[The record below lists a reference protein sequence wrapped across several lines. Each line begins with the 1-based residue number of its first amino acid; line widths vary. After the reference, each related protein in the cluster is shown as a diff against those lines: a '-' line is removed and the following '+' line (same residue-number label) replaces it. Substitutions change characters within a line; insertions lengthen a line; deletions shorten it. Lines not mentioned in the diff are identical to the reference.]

1 MHRRD
6 LLRASLALG
15 ALSTIPARARAE
27 GDSDEAIPFDPADWP
42 SVRDQ
47 FALSRDWN
55 HMTMFLL
62 ASHPKPVAEAI
73 ERHRRGLD
81 DNPTHYW
88 HDHVR
93 EQRARVREAAV
104 RYMGGDA
111 DHIALTDS
119 TTMGLGLLYGS
130 VHLAPDEEA
139 VYTTHCHYSTQMA
152 LQHRADLTGA
162 KVRAVSLYADPAT
175 ASVDEIVTNTRRA
188 IGEKTRVLAVTWVH
202 SCTGVKLPIRAMADV
217 VEEVNAGRD
226 PADRVLFCVDGVHGF
241 GIEDVR
247 AEDLGCDFFVAGTH
261 KWIFGPRGTGVLWG
275 RAEAWKRAAPI
286 IPSFGVLTGA
296 WMGLADAEDAVPG
309 DYMTPGG
316 FHSFEHRWALAEA
329 FDFHLHVGKARVQ
342 ERIHGLNSR
351 AKAAISEMPHVTL
364 HTPIDPELSSGIL
377 CFEVEGLTP
386 REVVERFHDRRVI
399 ASSSPYR
406 VSYPRLAPS
415 LLNDE
420 AQVDEAV
427 EVLRS
432 MG

>member
-1 MHRRD
+1 MQRRD

-15 ALSTIPARARAE
+15 ALTTLPVHARAE
-27 GDSDEAIPFDPADWP
+27 GDSDEASAFDPGDWS

-47 FALSRDWN
+47 FTLSRDWN

-93 EQRARVREAAV
+93 EQRALVREAAV

-111 DHIALTDS
+111 DYIALTDS

-130 VHLAPDEEA
+130 VHLEPEQEI

-152 LQHRADLTGA
+152 LQHRAELTGA
-162 KVRAVSLYADPAT
+162 KVRAVPLYADPAT
-175 ASVDEIVTNTRRA
+175 TSVDEIVANTRRA

-217 VEEVNAGRD
+217 VEEVNAERD

-247 AEDLGCDFFVAGTH
+247 VEDLGCDFFVAGTH

-275 RAEAWKRAAPI
+275 RAEAWKHAAPI
-286 IPSFGVLTGA
+286 IPSFGMLTGA
-296 WMGLADAEDAVPG
+296 WMGRANAADAVPG
-309 DYMTPGG
+309 DFMTPGG
-316 FHSFEHRWALAEA
+316 FHSFEHRWAVAEA
-329 FDFHLHVGKARVQ
+329 FDFHLQLGKSRVQ
-342 ERIHGLNSR
+342 ERIHSLNSR
-351 AKAAISEMPHVTL
+351 AKAALSEMAHVTL
-364 HTPIDPELSSGIL
+364 HTPIDPELSAGII
-377 CFEVEGLTP
+377 CFEVDGLSP
-386 REVVERFHDRRVI
+386 REVVDRFHERRVI

-432 MG
+432 MA